1 MKTKTLLIAAV
12 MFLGL
17 SAAAFAQATFQV
29 GSIPVTTVVAT
40 GNTEKTGDIT
50 FTYLSGT
57 VIAGTLN
64 VAYGTGI
71 NITNPTSGAYFPT
84 IAAFGCFA
92 ATPPTINTIQNSPG
106 LLIINVPATAGCVG
120 GAVNDSFVLQG
131 VRVQIAGTGVTTVD
145 AQLSAVGNA
154 LVAGQTNPRVITNVA
169 AGLDTVTASTAAQ
182 INAVTGNVVSGSPV
196 TITVKEGFLSAFEA
210 NAGIRIRFPD
220 HPPAGVTFSF
230 PTAFSSTTSG
240 SQYVIASSTG
250 STTGTIP
257 STITATSSNQAIYYV
272 MVTPGATATTTVE
285 NLPIPVTV
293 SNTSTVPVPLEPS
306 VTALVSLAPI
316 ANATPVTNPIPR
328 YAEAEIGPVTLL
340 TIVGSRTAL
349 LIPFVQ
355 VVPGFD
361 TGISIANTTADVSA
375 ATMGITND
383 AVAQSGTI
391 TFRFFPAY
399 GSGTQTVTTY
409 VTSGTSPGSGLDAN
423 GQVLTGSTYVVLV
436 SQLLE
441 AAGLGTEFTGYIIVV
456 TQFTNAHGLYVLMN
470 NTLTFGQ
477 GALMMVLSNRTALPE
492 ILGF

>member
-57 VIAGTLN
+57 VIAGTVN

-71 NITNPTSGAYFPT
+71 NITNPTSGAYYPT

-92 ATPPTINTIQNSPG
+92 AVPPTINTIQSSPG
-106 LLIINVPATAGCVG
+106 LLIINVPATGGCTG

-131 VRVQIAGTGVTTVD
+131 VRVQIAGTGVSTVD
-145 AQLSAVGNA
+145 ASISAVGNA

-169 AGLDTVTASTAAQ
+169 AGLDSVSASSAAQ
-182 INAVTGNVVSGSPV
+182 MNAVTGVVISGSPV

-220 HPPAGVTFSF
+220 HPPTGVTFTF
-230 PTAFSSTTSG
+230 PTTFSSTTSG

-257 STITATSSNQAIYYV
+257 STITSTSSNQEIYYV

-306 VTALVSLAPI
+306 ITAMVSLAPI
-316 ANATPVTNPIPR
+316 FAATPVSNPIPR

-340 TIVGSRTAL
+340 TMVGSRTAL
-349 LIPFVQ
+349 LVPYASRT
-355 VVPGFD
+355 PGFD
-361 TGISIANTTADVSA
+361 TGISVANTTADPSA
-375 ATMGITND
+375 STMGITSD

-391 TFRFFPAY
+391 TFRFYPTY

-409 VTSGTSPGSGLDAN
+409 TTSGTSPGSGLDAN
-423 GQVLTGSTYVVLV
+423 GQVLTGSTYVVTLG
-436 SQLLE
+436 QLLDD
-441 AAGLGTEFTGYIIVV
+441 AGVTGDFTGYIIIVS
-456 TQFTNAHGLYVLMN
+456 QFTNAHGMYVLFN
-470 NTLTFGQ
+470 DTLTFGQ